1 MEVYLIL
8 NRKARNID
16 FYRNLGIIRSFF
28 LESTYR
34 LPVKNYLAFFSAKG
48 IHPPFPLA
56 ENHFDK
62 TPITEMGVPPPPL
75 KKIAENFPKKWA
87 KKG

>member
-28 LESTYR
+28 FWKVHKVARQKLLS
-34 LPVKNYLAFFSAKG
+34 NFFSAKG
-48 IHPPFPLA
+48 G
-56 ENHFDK
+56 
-62 TPITEMGVPPPPL
+62 GVPPNSA
-75 KKIAENFPKKWA
+75 KSFWAE
-87 KKG
+87 